1 MDTCQGDYIREQI
14 ARGGSFACPHCGGE
28 VSQSAA
34 VPWPLLVSLVA
45 FVLCAVW
52 AAAGIISRVAPVAAQ
67 RALPFALA
75 AGALLALGLLLFG
88 RPRTGSGHTEA
99 AEGESTGPAPDE
111 RELVHFVESRVQE
124 ILADLAADE
133 AGAER
138 VAMARETVSFEPEQP
153 LVQWSGRPLLC
164 GGPVDQ
170 AQVCPATGMLAVL
183 LSEDT
188 CEARLEVYNRDGD
201 KRATFA
207 PPEGFRFVELRL
219 GYIPPF
225 SVKRVAAVVRCR
237 CGEPVEGA
245 KDWQFQIDA
254 SNQSLTRLSPIFGD

>member
-1 MDTCQGDYIREQI
+1 
-14 ARGGSFACPHCGGE
+14 
-28 VSQSAA
+28 
-34 VPWPLLVSLVA
+34 VSLVA
-45 FVLCAVW
+45 FALCAVW
-52 AAAGIISRVAPVAAQ
+52 AAAGMIVRVAPAAAE

-75 AGALLALGLLLFG
+75 GGAMLALSLLIFG
-88 RPRTGSGHTEA
+88 RPRSGPEPAEA
-99 AEGESTGPAPDE
+99 ADEGEPTGAVPDQ

-153 LVQWSGRPLLC
+153 LVQWGGRPLLC

-170 AQVCPATGMLAVL
+170 AQVCPSTGTLAVL

-188 CEARLEVYNRDGD
+188 CEARLEIYNRDGD

-245 KDWQFQIDA
+245 KDWQFQIDV